1 MKNMRKTLS
10 VILSVVLVLANI
22 SLVAFANTTT
32 TPEYTTS
39 EDIVG
44 YSAALVER
52 VDLTNVPS
60 ITERP
65 NDLLGEHTAWKIT
78 NAEELV
84 AFASYVI
91 FDASY
96 TTGCFAG
103 ETIYLANDID
113 LSSVENFVPVGGWAT
128 TGDAA
133 WAKIQFRG
141 TFDGQ
146 GYAIK
151 NMTMTMPATGITP
164 SNGYVGFFRNLG
176 AGAVVRNLVFD
187 ENCVVSCGDNV
198 SAGPMGILAGAI
210 DSNNSYNTN
219 LAEHTVT
226 ISNCFIQG
234 QLIHGGGVAGG
245 VAPYAKAA
253 AVTISNVTNA
263 ADLVPNTKAIT
274 SGETTT
280 SAAEKSANWNGSRGV
295 GGILGL
301 VGEGT
306 TCSSS
311 NFKKVIPVTVSI
323 TNSRNTGNVVG
334 GKAPAGGIVGTM
346 TSLGRPAGIEGKAG
360 TDYAGQISESS
371 SETKTLTIDNCIN
384 NGDIGYVYDTTSVQ
398 GLGGILGLNMGNG
411 VNHLATIKNS
421 KNYGTIVEA
430 PQVTPDP
437 VPETNPG
444 APVNEI
450 SNDHQAEEGKE
461 QTIPAVLTNN
471 TSAAGQTD
479 STLEQALWQDK
490 VAIADPTPAPGGDT
504 PSGDTPSGDT
514 PSGDTPS
521 GDTPS
526 GDTSNDN
533 TTTQAP
539 ETEAPTTQAPTTTE
553 KKSGCGATV
562 ALIPV
567 MIVTLGAAAVALKK
581 KED

>member
-65 NDLLGEHTAWKIT
+65 NDLLGEHTAWKIST
-78 NAEELV
+78 AEELV
-84 AFASYVI
+84 AFAGYVV

-113 LSSVENFVPVGGWAT
+113 LSSVENFIPVGGWAT

-151 NMTMTMPATGITP
+151 NMKMTMPAGVT
-164 SNGYVGFFRNLG
+164 SFNGYVGFFRNLG
-176 AGAVVRNLVFD
+176 SGAVVRNLVFD
-187 ENCVVSCGDNV
+187 ENCVVSCGDYYNV
-198 SAGPMGILAGAI
+198 GPMGILCGAI
-210 DSNNSYNTN
+210 DTNMAASTN
-219 LAEHTVT
+219 LENDTVT
-226 ISNCFIQG
+226 ISNVYVQG
-234 QLIHGGGVAGG
+234 KLIHGGGTAGAI
-245 VAPYAKAA
+245 APYAKAA
-253 AVTISNVTNA
+253 AVTIDHCTNA
-263 ADLVPNTKAIT
+263 ATLEPSTKEIT
-274 SGETTT
+274 DTNGDVQT
-280 SAAEKSANWNGSRGV
+280 AAEKSAKWGTSRGV
-295 GGILGL
+295 GGILGI

-306 TCSSS
+306 SASKDKP
-311 NFKKVIPVTVSI
+311 NKVIPVTVTI
-323 TNSRNTGNVVG
+323 TNCRNAGKIIG
-334 GKAPAGGIVGTM
+334 GKAPAGGIVGAM
-346 TSLGRPAGIEGKAG
+346 TTAGRPIN
-360 TDYAGQISESS
+360 ESNGWTEVS
-371 SETKTLTIDNCIN
+371 GETKHLTVQNCIN
-384 NGDIGYVYDTTSVQ
+384 NGEIGYVHDTTSAQ
-398 GLGGILGLNMGNG
+398 GLGGILGLNQGNG
-411 VNHLATIKNS
+411 TQHLVTIKDCTNYATITDS
-421 KNYGTIVEA
+421 PV
-430 PQVTPDP
+430 VTPDP

-444 APVNEI
+444 ALVNQIANEDFI
-450 SNDHQAEEGKE
+450 ADANDETKN
-461 QTIPAVLTNN
+461 TVIPAVLTNN

-479 STLEQALWQDK
+479 ATLEQALWQDK

-567 MIVTLGAAAVALKK
+567 MMVTLGAAAVALKK

>member
-1 MKNMRKTLS
+1 MKNTRKTLS
-10 VILSVVLVLANI
+10 VILAVVLALANI
-22 SLVAFANTTT
+22 SLVAFANTGS

-39 EDIVG
+39 KDIVG

-65 NDLLGEHTAWKIT
+65 NDLEGKYTSWKIST
-78 NAEELV
+78 VAELQF
-84 AFASYVI
+84 FAASPTTTDNYV
-91 FDASY
+91 
-96 TTGCFAG
+96 G

-113 LSSVENFVPVGGWAT
+113 LTGVDFVPFGGWAT
-128 TGDAA
+128 SGDAA
-133 WAKIQFRG
+133 WAKIHFRG

-151 NMTMTMPATGITP
+151 NMKITLPSEGVTPA
-164 SNGYVGFFRNLG
+164 NGYVGFFRNLG
-176 AGAVVRNLVFD
+176 SGAVVKNLVFD
-187 ENCVVSCGDNV
+187 ENCVVSCGTNV
-198 SAGPMGILAGAI
+198 AAGPMGILAGSI
-210 DSNNSYNTN
+210 DPNKSYNTN
-219 LAEHTVT
+219 LDEDTVT

-245 VAPYAKAA
+245 VAPYAKSA
-253 AVTISNVTNA
+253 AVTIDHVTNA
-263 ADLVPNTKAIT
+263 ADLIPAEG
-274 SGETTT
+274 S
-280 SAAEKSANWNGSRGV
+280 AEKSQNWNGSRGV
-295 GGILGL
+295 GGILGM

-306 TCSSS
+306 TCSST
-311 NFKKVIPVTVSI
+311 NFQKVIPVTVSI
-323 TNSRNTGNVVG
+323 ANCRNTGKIVG

-346 TSLGRPAGIEGKAG
+346 TSLGRPAGIEGK
-360 TDYAGQISESS
+360 DSLAGQISESS
-371 SETKTLTIDNCIN
+371 GETKTLTIDNCIN
-384 NGDIGYVYDTTSVQ
+384 NGEIGYVYDTTSAQ

-411 VNHLATIKNS
+411 ANHLATIKNS

-430 PQVTPDP
+430 PQVTPET

-450 SNDHQAEEGKE
+450 TSDYAHPEGTE
-461 QTIPAVLTNN
+461 QTIAAVLTGN

-479 STLEQALWQDK
+479 STKDQALWQDQ
-490 VAIADPTPAPGGDT
+490 VAIATPEPTPTPGGDT

-521 GDTPS
+521 GDTPN
-526 GDTSNDN
+526 NDN
-533 TTTQAP
+533 TTTAAP
-539 ETEAPTTQAPTTTE
+539 ETNEPTTQAPTTEE
-553 KKSGCGATV
+553 KKGCGATV

-567 MIVTLGAAAVALKK
+567 MMVTLGAAAVALKK